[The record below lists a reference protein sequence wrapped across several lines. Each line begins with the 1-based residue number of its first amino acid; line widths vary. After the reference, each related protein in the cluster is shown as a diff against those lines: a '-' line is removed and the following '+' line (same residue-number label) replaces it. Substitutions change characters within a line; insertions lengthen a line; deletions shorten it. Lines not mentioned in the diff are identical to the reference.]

1 MRAGLMVLTLLLHS
15 ILITSAQNKALSR
28 RRREEEAD
36 CKCAFKMPTPEETR
50 WRGGKALAEGFRPKE
65 MASTGSKCK
74 CYCGF
79 DPCEDKSERGAERTK
94 IQDSDLMTIQGLAAD
109 LQEIFD
115 NTETKR
121 LNSYSAKLNSQLKKL
136 EKRMERNVPSVNALL
151 RETFER
157 IIQHRFIYQ
166 NFSITMRNVKKEIS
180 KLNILLR
187 KQELFPLNK
196 TPKVI
201 VELNPSKPSP
211 QRGNTSKNV
220 GPKYWVSPQPPVT
233 QKTTIKLH
241 TSTAHPAVSVS
252 KAVTGKPS
260 DDNGNMIREDSCA
273 GTPVIIWDPVTHS
286 NYGRGEGVW
295 MKDLIVNQEKVYVAN
310 YFFGTTLIEFRNLD
324 HLKLGRW
331 GNTYKLPYSW
341 MGTGHAVYNGSFY
354 YNKAYTRTIIRYD
367 LRQRTAASWASLDDL
382 VAGSAPLFGWKGY
395 SEVDF
400 TVDEGG
406 LWVTYFSNDF
416 GYLPE
421 EVLVLSRLDPI
432 DLTFRKETTWK
443 TQVRRPSYSNYF
455 LICGVFYAL
464 DLKKQKEG
472 IITYAFDTH
481 TGFESNPGLM
491 INSRYSYLT
500 QIDYN
505 PTDKLLYAWD
515 NGFQVTY
522 DVIFSY

>member
-136 EKRMERNVPSVNALL
+136 E
-151 RETFER
+151 
-157 IIQHRFIYQ
+157 
-166 NFSITMRNVKKEIS
+166 
-180 KLNILLR
+180 
-187 KQELFPLNK
+187 
-196 TPKVI
+196 KVI